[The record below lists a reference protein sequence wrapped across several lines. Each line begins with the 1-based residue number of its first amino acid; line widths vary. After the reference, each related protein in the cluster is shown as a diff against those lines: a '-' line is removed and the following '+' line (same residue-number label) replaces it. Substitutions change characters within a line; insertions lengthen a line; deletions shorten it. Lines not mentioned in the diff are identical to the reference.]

1 MSILDTLPKV
11 IRREVSQD
19 DVKAVDP
26 ADEKPFILCLMRD
39 LEPEELDLLKSYG
52 KVFVFHH
59 SFVNIPI
66 SKHDFLYAVYD
77 MRDKIHRDS
86 LMKEDLSPYHIVAI
100 VGLLDRHD
108 DTHKDVNAENLIRS
122 FPQRQAFA
130 SSFNRLLLSK
140 KIRQPSILK
149 AILRF
154 FCSLSSGY
162 LNE

>member
-11 IRREVSQD
+11 IRKELNPE
-19 DVKAVDP
+19 DVKDVDEK
-26 ADEKPFILCLMRD
+26 DDKPFILCLMRD
-39 LEPEELDLLKSYG
+39 LEPAELDLLKSYG
-52 KVFVFHH
+52 KVFTFHH

-66 SKHDFLYAVYD
+66 EKHDFAYAIYD
-77 MRDKIHRDS
+77 MRDKIHRDA
-86 LMKEDLSPYHIVAI
+86 LMKEDLRSYHIVAI

-130 SSFNRLLLSK
+130 SSFNKLLLSK
-140 KIRQPSILK
+140 KIRQPSVLK